1 MRTNRGALLRP
12 YESAA
17 NRPIEKRRRPKSP
30 TSRARL
36 FVRAE
41 ASPLRVATYGHA
53 SRVLE
58 DSWPSLAPPARTIRR
73 EHVVKTT
80 KTKSMD
86 KKVSALYRVY
96 CVSSVPVLSGER
108 RAIAPSAITK
118 DRLTRRL
125 FFRSRSFHSATAGRD
140 QEPPES
146 QSGADSR
153 DRLLLH
159 FTPFRYRKPARQAGA
174 SPEGPPRS

>member
-1 MRTNRGALLRP
+1 
-12 YESAA
+12 
-17 NRPIEKRRRPKSP
+17 IDKRRRPKSP

-41 ASPLRVATYGHA
+41 ASPLRVATDGHA

-96 CVSSVPVLSGER
+96 CVSSVPVLSGGR
-108 RAIAPSAITK
+108 GVRTQQRAWIQPNSMMM
-118 DRLTRRL
+118 
-125 FFRSRSFHSATAGRD
+125 
-140 QEPPES
+140 PP
-146 QSGADSR
+146 
-153 DRLLLH
+153 L
-159 FTPFRYRKPARQAGA
+159 
-174 SPEGPPRS
+174 